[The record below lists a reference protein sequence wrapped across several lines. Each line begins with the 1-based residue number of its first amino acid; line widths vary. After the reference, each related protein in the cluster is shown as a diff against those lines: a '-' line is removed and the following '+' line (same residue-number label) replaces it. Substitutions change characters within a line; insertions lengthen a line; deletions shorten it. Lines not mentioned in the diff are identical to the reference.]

1 MCEYNNI
8 ISTRIKELI
17 SERNVTQNEV
27 AIEIGVS
34 RQAISQYIDGSS
46 IPNAYKLAKIALFFG
61 VSADYLLGLDNSGLK
76 TEKRVNC
83 DITDNFLKELARMYS
98 EHSTVSLRLDCI
110 NNYKNIIQ
118 EWSDE
123 HPAKTRLDDLLEKYP
138 DFHLDTDK
146 YPIVLPRAFGYCDR
160 YPSCNKC
167 PLYSINGG
175 YHNKCWDMPIENE
188 KGNNL

>member
-1 MCEYNNI
+1 MNKYKKIDC
-8 ISTRIKELI
+8 
-17 SERNVTQNEV
+17 NV
-27 AIEIGVS
+27 
-34 RQAISQYIDGSS
+34 
-46 IPNAYKLAKIALFFG
+46 
-61 VSADYLLGLDNSGLK
+61 
-76 TEKRVNC
+76 
-83 DITDNFLKELARMYS
+83 TDNFFSELMRMVGGRKVILDFTDENTDLINLKKI
-98 EHSTVSLRLDCI
+98 V
-110 NNYKNIIQ
+110 Q
-118 EWSDE
+118 EWSDS
-123 HPAKTRLDDLLEKYP
+123 HPIKTRLDDLLEKYP